1 MIDKKNIGLLSVPVI
16 VAALGYFVD
25 IYDLLLFSIIRV
37 KSLRGIGLD
46 EHMIELDGKHIIA
59 IQMGGLLLGGFIW
72 GILGDKKGRLSVLFG
87 SILLYSL
94 ANIANGFVHTVFEYE
109 AARFI
114 AGIGL
119 AGELGAGVTLVS
131 ELVSKEKR
139 GIATSIVA
147 GVGLTG
153 AIAAYA
159 VAHSF
164 EWMHLYGS
172 TSLSNWAVKVVQN
185 GDDWRYC
192 YFLGGILGFLLL
204 IMRVSVFESGMYSHM
219 HLKDS
224 RKGNLGMFFERG
236 DRMKKYVLAILIGL
250 PCWYVIGILLTFSK
264 EFGEHF
270 GIKEPID
277 SGKAVMYAYIFI
289 SIGDLLIGFISNYWK
304 SRKKALMFYY
314 VLTVIGIIAYFTQKN
329 GSATF
334 MYIVCMFLG
343 FATGFWALFVTMAA
357 EHFGT
362 NLRATVTTTVPNMV
376 RGSLIL
382 LLGMFELLN
391 KVLDYLTSAIITGT
405 FVMVISL
412 IAVAM
417 TEETFG
423 KDLNFLEE

>member
-1 MIDKKNIGLLSVPVI
+1 MTDKKAIGLLSVPVI

-25 IYDLLLFSIIRV
+25 IYDLLLFSIIRI
-37 KSLRGIGLD
+37 KSLRSIGLD
-46 EHMIELDGKHIIA
+46 EHMVELNGMHIIS

-94 ANIANGFVHTVFEYE
+94 ANIANGFVHTVFQYE
-109 AARFI
+109 VARFI

-164 EWMHLYGS
+164 EWMQRFGGPL
-172 TSLSNWAVKVVQN
+172 LVNWATAVIKDGN
-185 GDDWRYC
+185 DWRYC

-204 IMRVSVFESGMYSHM
+204 IMRVSVFESGMYKHM
-219 HLKDS
+219 QMDNN
-224 RKGNLGMFFERG
+224 RKGNLGMFFEKKY
-236 DRMKKYVLAILIGL
+236 RMKKYILAMLIGL

-329 GSATF
+329 GTATF
-334 MYIVCMFLG
+334 MYVVCMFLG

-376 RGSLIL
+376 RGSLIPMLFFFDL
-382 LLGMFELLN
+382 LA
-391 KVLDYLTSAIITGT
+391 KHLDYLTSAIITGVV
-405 FVMVISL
+405 VMIISI

-423 KDLNFLEE
+423 KDLNYVEE

>member
-1 MIDKKNIGLLSVPVI
+1 MIDKKHIGLLSVPVI

-46 EHMIELDGKHIIA
+46 EHMVELSGKHIIS
-59 IQMGGLLLGGFIW
+59 IQMGGLLLGGFLW

-94 ANIANGFVHTVFEYE
+94 ANIANGFVHTVFQYE

-119 AGELGAGVTLVS
+119 AGELGAGITLVS

-164 EWMHLYGS
+164 EWMQHFGGP
-172 TSLSNWAVKVVQN
+172 SLSSWAANVTSSGN
-185 GDDWRYC
+185 DWRYC

-204 IMRVSVFESGMYSHM
+204 IMRVSVFESGMYSNM
-219 HLKDS
+219 EMDNR
-224 RKGNLGMFFERG
+224 RKGNLSMFIEKKARI
-236 DRMKKYVLAILIGL
+236 KKYILAILIGL

-277 SGKAVMYAYIFI
+277 SGRAVMYAYIFI
-289 SIGDLLIGFISNYWK
+289 SIGDLLIGFLSNYLK
-304 SRKKALMFYY
+304 SRKKALGFYY
-314 VLTVIGIIAYFTQKN
+314 VLTVIGIIAYFTQTN

-382 LLGMFELLN
+382 MLGLFEMIS
-391 KVLDYLTSAIITGT
+391 KHFSYLTAGIVTGVVVMALSIT
-405 FVMVISL
+405 
-412 IAVAM
+412 AVAM

-423 KDLNFLEE
+423 KDLNFVEE